1 MIKKIIL
8 FCVYFIISV
17 GISAQVKDDFE
28 LNIRQL
34 ILPGDL
40 DNKNS
45 NSDCLY
51 KLTNNKFEI
60 FSTVWKRN
68 SKTKENELVY
78 KKRYTT
84 KISIE
89 DYQRIKMICRN
100 MLSFDSSYTIAKLDG
115 DYWRINYV
123 IDGNSKKIVLDNYSL
138 KETNE
143 IFRIMNKYNKKKR
156 YHLLILEIRTK

>member
-1 MIKKIIL
+1 MIKKVIL
-8 FCVYFIISV
+8 FCVTFIISV

-68 SKTKENELVY
+68 SKTKVNELVY

-89 DYQRIKMICRN
+89 DYQSIKMICRN
-100 MLSFDSSYTIAKLDG
+100 MLSFDSSYTIAM
-115 DYWRINYV
+115 
-123 IDGNSKKIVLDNYSL
+123 LDNYSL

-143 IFRIMNKYNKKKR
+143 IFRIMNKYNKKKS
-156 YHLLILEIRTK
+156 YHLLILEPNK

>member
-1 MIKKIIL
+1 MIKKVIL
-8 FCVYFIISV
+8 FCVTFIISV

-89 DYQRIKMICRN
+89 DYQSIKMICRN
-100 MLSFDSSYTIAKLDG
+100 MLSFDSSYTIAMLDG
-115 DYWRINYV
+115 DHWRINYV
-123 IDGNSKKIVLDNYSL
+123 IDGNNKKIVLDNYSL

-156 YHLLILEIRTK
+156 YHLLILEPNK